1 MATAGT
7 VADRETILRIDFVV
21 PLLDA
26 VLSSIK
32 TRFSKQ
38 ATDFMMRILRSH
50 QRIGSV
56 KMTKKLEVSQQ
67 LCVVSQI
74 ITDLKLV
81 WLYSAVQPVH

>member
-1 MATAGT
+1 VTLWQRQKLT

-21 PLLDA
+21 AVLDA

-38 ATDFMMRILRSH
+38 ATDFMMRILCSH
-50 QRIGSV
+50 QRFGSV
-56 KMTKKLEVSQQ
+56 KITKKLEVSQ
-67 LCVVSQI
+67 QI